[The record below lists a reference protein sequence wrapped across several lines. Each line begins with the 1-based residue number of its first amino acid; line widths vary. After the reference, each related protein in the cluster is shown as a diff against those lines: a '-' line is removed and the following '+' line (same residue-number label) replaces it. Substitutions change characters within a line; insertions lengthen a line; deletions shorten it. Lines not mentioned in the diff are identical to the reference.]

1 VEIGLTCAESGL
13 YALAGSRSGGWF
25 HAMLSTGHE
34 LFRTRDVVEILGI
47 SRRQLQYWARTDLV
61 APSSQTPGGHGRYT
75 FQDLVALKA
84 AKRLIDA
91 GVSVQRIRRSMRALQ
106 RILPTVRRPLAEMV
120 LVMWCWHSGTAP
132 PSMRCPARSGS
143 SRSRTSGARSRSGD
157 APIRCRDPAGGRGRT
172 LGPRPDAAPRDVA
185 ALPGIL
191 VRGLRIVAPAQE
203 ARPGGPTER
212 PPGAREG
219 GGNPCE

>member
-1 VEIGLTCAESGL
+1 
-13 YALAGSRSGGWF
+13 
-25 HAMLSTGHE
+25 MLSTGHE

-120 LVMWCWHSGTAP
+120 LVATGDVVLAFRDGAAFDAVSGQEWIFEVAHF
-132 PSMRCPARSGS
+132 RREVEEWRRSNPVP
-143 SRSRTSGARSRSGD
+143 R
-157 APIRCRDPAGGRGRT
+157 PGRG
-172 LGPRPDAAPRDVA
+172 
-185 ALPGIL
+185 PG
-191 VRGLRIVAPAQE
+191 AD
-203 ARPGGPTER
+203 ARPT
-212 PPGAREG
+212 ARRRTA
-219 GGNPCE
+219 